1 MTSLNIARFCSS
13 DILNRKSKLSIFFAN
28 PSLSIYSLIEY
39 FFLCSACCSIKH
51 LVQIFILDK
60 NGDILKSKCFFYGEK
75 TKTKLMKLVNQE
87 YNKYKNL
94 LYHTDDITLDDYDIL
109 NLDK

>member
-1 MTSLNIARFCSS
+1 MTLHAEKIIKQRNIR
-13 DILNRKSKLSIFFAN
+13 DKRLV
-28 PSLSIYSLIEY
+28 IYSPMK
-39 FFLCSACCSIKH
+39 C

-94 LYHTDDITLDDYDIL
+94 LYHTDNITLDDYDIL

>member
-1 MTSLNIARFCSS
+1 MTLHIEKIIKQRNIR
-13 DILNRKSKLSIFFAN
+13 DKRLIV
-28 PSLSIYSLIEY
+28 YSPMKY
-39 FFLCSACCSIKH
+39 

-94 LYHTDDITLDDYDIL
+94 LYHTDNITLDDYDIL